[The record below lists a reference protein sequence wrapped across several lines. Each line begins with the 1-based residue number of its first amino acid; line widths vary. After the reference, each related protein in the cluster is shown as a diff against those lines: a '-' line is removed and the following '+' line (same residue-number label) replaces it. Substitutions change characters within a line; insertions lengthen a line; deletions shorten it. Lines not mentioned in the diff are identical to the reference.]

1 MRKGRETMPAKC
13 NTTRWGPKGQTPPTH
28 GIRRL
33 AAVVVLFAPQL
44 LAAGCS
50 RAPTFN
56 ILGSFFPAW
65 ILCGI
70 IGILLASVARWYF
83 VRINLEDQLLAPL
96 ILVYPCLTS
105 FFTFTLWL
113 VFFS

>member
-1 MRKGRETMPAKC
+1 MPPEITGKLTGKSRLPLGRRRRCAIAA
-13 NTTRWGPKGQTPPTH
+13 GVSFVPT
-28 GIRRL
+28 
-33 AAVVVLFAPQL
+33 L

-65 ILCGI
+65 IVCGVM
-70 IGILLASVARWYF
+70 GILLAVAVRLFF
-83 VRINLEDQLLAPL
+83 VRIKLEDQLVAPL
-96 ILVYPCLTS
+96 ILVYPCLTA

-113 VFFS
+113 LFFS

>member
-1 MRKGRETMPAKC
+1 MAGAWLAPA
-13 NTTRWGPKGQTPPTH
+13 
-28 GIRRL
+28 L
-33 AAVVVLFAPQL
+33 M
-44 LAAGCS
+44 AAGCS

-70 IGILLASVARWYF
+70 VGILLAVVVRLFF

-96 ILVYPCLTS
+96 ILVYPCLTA

>member
-1 MRKGRETMPAKC
+1 MP
-13 NTTRWGPKGQTPPTH
+13 RRQTLQ
-28 GIRRL
+28 RV
-33 AAVVVLFAPQL
+33 AVAGVLFAPQL
-44 LAAGCS
+44 LATGCS

-70 IGILLASVARWYF
+70 VGILLAVVVRLYF
-83 VRINLEDQLLAPL
+83 VRIKLEDQLLAPL
-96 ILVYPCLTS
+96 ILVYPCLTA

>member
-1 MRKGRETMPAKC
+1 MPRSQALQ
-13 NTTRWGPKGQTPPTH
+13 RV
-28 GIRRL
+28 
-33 AAVVVLFAPQL
+33 AVAGLLLAPQL

-70 IGILLASVARWYF
+70 VGILLASVVRFYF
-83 VRINLEDQLLAPL
+83 VRIKLEDQLLAPL
-96 ILVYPCLTS
+96 ILVYPCLTA